1 MKVHQ
6 IISEAEIKE
15 WNPIDAVKKK
25 LGSKTAAT
33 KMDIDAETKEL
44 AGEFT
49 AFYKNTP
56 DGAPTTGNLFDYLK
70 KKGLPIESE
79 QDIMKVLGKL
89 GQRFGQKVS
98 GALGKA
104 KDYAGGKIAGAKAAV
119 GQGINKIKQAGATGI
134 KPEPQQNGGYPKQ
147 SGESMSEAKIYESAY
162 NILKEEP
169 LQPKDVTR
177 IINHYVKSGFAGT
190 AGGFGKSKYAGGK
203 AKAAGN
209 TTIPKGTKAKI
220 TSNGGDFTA
229 DGNGG
234 WIAPD
239 GTPLKPDHGFNKK
252 LDAIIKAGG
261 AEPQAKAAGSA
272 VGNTGDPQLDKA
284 IELVQANGYQVTK

>member
-6 IISEAEIKE
+6 IISESQDLKE

-56 DGAPTTGNLFDYLK
+56 DGAPTTENLFNYLK
-70 KKGLPIESE
+70 KKGLPVGSE
-79 QDIMKVLGKL
+79 QDIVNVLSKLGK
-89 GQRFGQKVS
+89 RMGQKVG
-98 GALGKA
+98 GALKKAGQGIVNKA
-104 KDYAGGKIAGAKAAV
+104 KAGTAAV
-119 GQGINKIKQAGATGI
+119 GRGIDKIKQAGATGI
-134 KPEPQQNGGYPKQ
+134 KPEPQQ
-147 SGESMSEAKIYESAY
+147 GELDFNSVVYESAY
-162 NILKEEP
+162 NILKEQP
-169 LQPKDVTR
+169 LQPADVTR
-177 IINHYVKSGFAGT
+177 IINHYVKSGFSGT

-203 AKAAGN
+203 APAGAKPQAKAAGN
-209 TTIPKGTKAKI
+209 TTIPKGTK
-220 TSNGGDFTA
+220 TEGPHGVGEFTA

-234 WIAPD
+234 WIAKD
-239 GTPLKPDHGFNKK
+239 GTPLKPDHPYNKK
-252 LDAIIKAGG
+252 LDALVKGG
-261 AEPQAKAAGSA
+261 AKPQAKAAGSA

>member
-70 KKGLPIESE
+70 KKGLPIGSE
-79 QDIMKVLGKL
+79 QDIIKVLDKL

-104 KDYAGGKIAGAKAAV
+104 KDYAGGKVAGAKAAV
-119 GQGINKIKQAGATGI
+119 GRGIDKVKQAGAKPIQPNLPGI
-134 KPEPQQNGGYPKQ
+134 
-147 SGESMSEAKIYESAY
+147 ESTVYESAY

-169 LQPKDVTR
+169 LQPADVTR

-203 AKAAGN
+203 AKAAG
-209 TTIPKGTKAKI
+209 
-220 TSNGGDFTA
+220 
-229 DGNGG
+229 
-234 WIAPD
+234 
-239 GTPLKPDHGFNKK
+239 
-252 LDAIIKAGG
+252 
-261 AEPQAKAAGSA
+261 SA